1 MRNPSI
7 EGSAAPQHP
16 PAAVL
21 AAARGAVSLPPAM
34 SSLDGYV
41 MGRSPEEY
49 ERLRDQARMW
59 EPETARLLDRAGL
72 ARGER
77 CLDVG
82 CGPGE
87 TMRLM
92 AERVGPG
99 GAVTGIDV
107 DATLGAQA
115 IRALHAGRHRQC
127 RFEPVDVQVDATL
140 PGAPFDLVFA
150 RLLLLHVDDPAAVLR
165 RLWEWVAPGGRLVVQ
180 EYDLL
185 IGQVV
190 PELEVVEEF
199 RRVALGT
206 YHGSGR
212 PIRLGLHLPA
222 LHAQAGVG
230 APDGMDAAV
239 RVDLLPALAPMYEA
253 VYRSVLPAALSLGLT
268 TEDESA
274 RWFEAFAREAG
285 GADGHAALW
294 PPLIGTWKRKDG

>member
-41 MGRSPEEY
+41 MERSPEEY
-49 ERLRDQARMW
+49 ERLRDQACMW

-92 AERVGPG
+92 AERVGLG
-99 GAVTGIDV
+99 GAVTGID
-107 DATLGAQA
+107 
-115 IRALHAGRHRQC
+115 
-127 RFEPVDVQVDATL
+127 VDATL

-185 IGQVV
+185 TGQVV